1 MPYIKQLQ
9 ISENVYNIH
18 DVTAR
23 ASLAGKQDTIS
34 DLSTIRT
41 NASNAKTKSDT
52 AISRLNNFKVSVNKF
67 IASGDP
73 TVLPGVS
80 TAGLIGAQRQVA
92 CYPPGSGY
100 LFDEDYEESTEGV
113 WLGTLGWHTVNT
125 VIVTYITHSSGF
137 QTNLFI
143 RNLTTSNVSITNV
156 NTWTREAFIVL
167 G

>member
-23 ASLAGKQDTIS
+23 ASLAGKQNTIS

-52 AISRLNNFKVSVNKF
+52 AITRLNNFKISVNKF
-67 IASGDP
+67 LASGVTP
-73 TVLPGVS
+73 LPGVS
-80 TAGLIGAQRQVA
+80 TAGLIGVQRQVA

-100 LFDEDYEESTEGV
+100 LLDEDYEESTEGV
-113 WLGTLGWHTVNT
+113 
-125 VIVTYITHSSGF
+125 
-137 QTNLFI
+137 
-143 RNLTTSNVSITNV
+143 
-156 NTWTREAFIVL
+156 
-167 G
+167 